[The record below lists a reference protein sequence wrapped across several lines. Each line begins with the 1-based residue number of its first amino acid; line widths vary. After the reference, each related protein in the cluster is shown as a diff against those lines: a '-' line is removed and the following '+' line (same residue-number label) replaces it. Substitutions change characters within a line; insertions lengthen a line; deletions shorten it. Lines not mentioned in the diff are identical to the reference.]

1 LHLGRQ
7 PGVQQTSADGHSLD
21 HVPHQR
27 RQSDR
32 ILVVCTPHRQSRLKR
47 QPNPQT
53 RESIRGNEQKQKTQ
67 LMDLNFFFLKKGQ
80 FRATNQ
86 VKSKTLTQ
94 ISVHNFSDI
103 LILHFEIFIF
113 LLLLFLG

>member
-1 LHLGRQ
+1 
-7 PGVQQTSADGHSLD
+7 VN
-21 HVPHQR
+21 
-27 RQSDR
+27 QS
-32 ILVVCTPHRQSRLKR
+32 
-47 QPNPQT
+47 
-53 RESIRGNEQKQKTQ
+53 RGNEQNKKKPTDGSQ
-67 LMDLNFFFLKKGQ
+67 LFFFEKGQ